1 MTMAE
6 FLGNGDQQVRNGTH
20 TVRFGAF
27 EADLH
32 SGEVR
37 KSGARIKLQEQPFK
51 VLQILL
57 EHPGALVTR
66 DELQARIWPTDN
78 FGDFDHAVNV
88 AVGKLRTA
96 LGDTA
101 DNPCFIETVPR
112 RGYRFVAKLDE
123 APVEPSA
130 GATNGVSL
138 ATAVAPGVPT
148 VGADPSVPTTRAKRA
163 ILIVLA
169 IAGAAILVGLGV
181 LLGHRTT
188 HMQPPEFQRL
198 TVQHGTVDSARFT
211 PDGHSV
217 LYAASWDG
225 APVEIFSTDLKSTG
239 ARKMEMP
246 DTALLA
252 VSSAS
257 EIAVLQNADPR
268 FMLTMR
274 GTLARVPITGGS
286 PRQISEKVE
295 WADWAPDGKTLAVV
309 RDMGAK
315 RRLEFPLW
323 HVLYET
329 NGWISHPRISPKGD
343 TIAFLDHPSPDD
355 DQGIVSLIDLAGHK
369 TVLSTGW
376 ESEEGLA
383 WSPDGTEVWF
393 SATKAGLERRIYAVD
408 LAGHQRLAYQALGG
422 VTLQD
427 IAPDGRVLLTRDEN
441 RAGMVGMAAGAT
453 KEQDLSWL
461 DWSLPVDLSRDGK
474 TLVFDEEGEQS
485 GPTYTVA
492 TRSMQGTPPIPLG
505 EGVAGDLSPD
515 GKWAA
520 TVVSYTQIMLLPTGA
535 GMVKRIERGPM
546 QQYGH
551 QIHWLADGK
560 QIVFPGNLPGQATR
574 CFIQN
579 IDGGAPRPI
588 TPEGVAGCALS
599 PDDLT
604 IIGYDLASATARL
617 YPMDGGTSRAIP
629 GFLPDD
635 SFTWSS
641 DPHVLYVYQ
650 GRQLPIRLYRLNIL
664 TGERQFFREFH
675 PIDTTGLCHMT
686 HVLLSGDG
694 RAYVYSYTRMLSDL
708 YLVKG
713 LK

>member
-1 MTMAE
+1 MPE
-6 FLGNGDQQVRNGTH
+6 LFGNGDQQVRNGTH

-37 KSGARIKLQEQPFK
+37 KAGARIKLQEQPFK

-66 DELQARIWPTDN
+66 DELQSRIWPTDN

-96 LGDTA
+96 LGDSA
-101 DNPCFIETVPR
+101 DDPCFIETVPR
-112 RGYRFVAKLDE
+112 RGYRFVAKLD
-123 APVEPSA
+123 AVPVEGSNA
-130 GATNGVSL
+130 ASNGVSL
-138 ATAVAPGVPT
+138 ATAATPGVPT
-148 VGADPSVPTTRAKRA
+148 VDAHPVVSTGGVKRA
-163 ILIVLA
+163 LLIVLA
-169 IAGAAILVGLGV
+169 VVGAAILIGLGV

-188 HMQPPEFQRL
+188 RSQPPDFQRL

-211 PDGHSV
+211 PDGHGV
-217 LYAASWDG
+217 LYAAAWDG
-225 APVEIFSTDLKSTG
+225 APVEIFSTDLKGTG
-239 ARKMEMP
+239 ARRMEMP

-252 VSSAS
+252 VSSSS
-257 EIAVLQNADPR
+257 EVAVLQSADPR
-268 FMLTMR
+268 FMMTMR

-286 PRQISEKVE
+286 PRQIAENVE

-309 RDMGAK
+309 RDAGAK
-315 RRLEFPLW
+315 RRLEFPLG
-323 HVLYET
+323 HLLYET
-329 NGWISHPRISPKGD
+329 NGWIGHPRVSPKGD
-343 TIAFLDHPSPDD
+343 TIAFLDHPSADD
-355 DQGIVSLIDLAGHK
+355 DQGVVSLIDLAGHK

-393 SATKAGLERRIYAVD
+393 SATEAGLERRIYAVD
-408 LAGHQRLAYQALGG
+408 LAGHQRLAYHALGG

-441 RAGMVGMAAGAT
+441 RAGMVGLAAGAS

-461 DWSLPVDLSRDGK
+461 DWSLPANLSRDGK
-474 TLVFDEEGEQS
+474 TLLFDEQGEQS

-492 TRSMQGTPPIPLG
+492 TRSMQGEPPTPLG
-505 EGVAGDLSPD
+505 EGIAGDLSPD

-535 GMVKRIERGPM
+535 GMVKRVDRGPI
-546 QQYGH
+546 QRYGH
-551 QIHWLADGK
+551 QIHWTADEK
-560 QIVFPGNLPGQATR
+560 QIIFPGNLPGHATR

-579 IDGGAPRPI
+579 VDGGAPRPI
-588 TPEGVAGCALS
+588 TPEGVAGCELS
-599 PDDLT
+599 PDGLT
-604 IIGYDLASATARL
+604 VIGYDLASATGRL
-617 YPMDGGTSRAIP
+617 YPMDGGPPRAIP
-629 GFLPDD
+629 GLLPDD
-635 SFTWSS
+635 SFSWTS
-641 DPHVLYVYQ
+641 DPHVLYTYQ
-650 GRQLPIRLYRLNIL
+650 WRQLPIRIYRLNVL
-664 TGERQFFREFH
+664 TGERQFFREVH
-675 PIDTTGLCHMT
+675 SADTTGLCHMS